1 MVGAADPP
9 ASSGKIERMR
19 PPRLLALM
27 AAASVVAAACGE
39 VVEPEGFSTS
49 TVVAAIGD
57 GTGASSVE
65 LPPLGEEPPPVTL
78 VAPNF
83 VPQRQVGYIPD
94 VLISTDTQILIA
106 GEAGDAQPLGGAYA
120 DIPSLRAVDDL
131 LGGLV
136 FQRPGEAGEVLWL
149 SGEGAAAQ
157 VVADTVDL
165 LDVGYSGAGFAVVQT
180 DRQLEQIRL
189 VDAERTVLHLLA
201 DDEEVLALSAS
212 GGLHALAI
220 ADDQCG
226 ELRFFDLEGAP
237 IELRG
242 PGEAL
247 CPVPRRPY
255 FGSVALSPDG
265 GAMAYTIVSY
275 RGDGLESGTELVVR
289 ELASGRAYFRRKIG
303 EDGDRIT
310 DLTFDGDRVAYVK
323 APTDAATNGA
333 VVTVLEL
340 ATGAQERTIEFDE
353 SVNRINSISFARLP
367 LAEG

>member
-1 MVGAADPP
+1 
-9 ASSGKIERMR
+9 SGKIGPMH
-19 PPRLLALM
+19 PPRLLALL
-27 AAASVVAAACGE
+27 AASSVLAAACGE

-49 TVVAAIGD
+49 TIVAAIDD

-65 LPPLGEEPPPVTL
+65 LPLAGSDEPPVTL

-94 VLISTDTQILIA
+94 VLISTDTEILIA
-106 GEAGDAQPLGGAYA
+106 GVDGDAQSLGGAYA
-120 DIPSLRAVDDL
+120 DIASLRAVDDL

-165 LDVGYSGAGFAVVQT
+165 LDVGFSGSGFAVVQT

-189 VDAERTVLHLLA
+189 VDAERTALHLLA

-212 GGLHALAI
+212 GGLHALAV
-220 ADDQCG
+220 ADDDCG

-237 IELRG
+237 IELQG

-255 FGSVALSPDG
+255 FATVALSPDG
-265 GAMAYTIVSY
+265 AAMSYTVVSY
-275 RGDGLESGTELVVR
+275 REDGLESGTELVVR
-289 ELASGRAYFRRKIG
+289 DLASGRAYFRRKIG

-323 APTDAATNGA
+323 TNAEAAA
-333 VVTVLEL
+333 VNILEV
-340 ATGAQERTIEFDE
+340 AVGAQEQTIELDE
-353 SVNRINSISFARLP
+353 SVGRINSISFARLP
-367 LAEG
+367 LTEG